1 MLMVKQKMSITE
13 EITKIASADGLADH
27 GNEHRG
33 NCQAPS
39 KSSLQRYKFVNRSTQ
54 KNDILE
60 TVTPKK
66 NFGLEPGGVLYFLM
80 AIRYI
85 A

>member
-1 MLMVKQKMSITE
+1 MATSI
-13 EITKIASADGLADH
+13 AD
-27 GNEHRG
+27 R
-33 NCQAPS
+33 QRYQVPS

-60 TVTPKK
+60 TVMPKK
-66 NFGLEPGGVLYFLM
+66 NFGPEPGGVLYFLM
-80 AIRYI
+80 VIRYI